1 MSNKPVPTDPRI
13 RRTLKLIRDALISLM
28 DEKGFDH
35 ITVQDITE
43 RAEIN
48 RATFYRH
55 YQDKYDLLEKIV
67 NEMLSQFQT
76 AFQLP
81 PDFEA
86 NHFIKDN
93 DTPPESFIRQFEQ
106 IAEHSQFYKVMLGP
120 KGLPGFS
127 LRMETIIR
135 DSLNHRSIIAQP
147 VDSQIMIPR
156 DFIVRYV
163 TSAHLGII
171 MYWLENDMPYTP
183 KYMATQLIRLHVLGS
198 AYFFKANS

>member
-1 MSNKPVPTDPRI
+1 MSHKSIDPRI
-13 RRTLKLIRDALISLM
+13 KRTLNLIRDALISLI

-55 YQDKYDLLEKIV
+55 YQDKYDLLDKIV
-67 NEMLSQFQT
+67 DEILDQFQS

-81 PDFEA
+81 SDFEVQ
-86 NHFIKDN
+86 HFVKDY
-93 DTPPESFIRQFEQ
+93 DTPPDSFIRQFEQ
-106 IAEHSQFYKVMLGP
+106 IANHFQFYKVMLGP

-127 LRMETIIR
+127 FRLESIIR
-135 DSLNHRSIIAQP
+135 DSLAHRSMIAQP
-147 VDSQIMIPR
+147 LDSQVGIPR
-156 DFIVRYV
+156 EIIVRYV

-183 KYMATQLIRLHVLGS
+183 TYMAKQLIRLHGLGS
-198 AYFFKANS
+198 THFFKGPA